1 MLRNQVCTIATVNQ
15 CYIKMH
21 ACLANNSVLNSHN
34 IVYLDKI
41 TRRWTFIITIVEIAI
56 VTILLRSKEG
66 SFYRIFADIFLH
78 ISIPLL
84 IMHVFINKEKSL
96 NGWTAHGILNINL
109 FTSDQRLSFSL
120 PIFKPLSL
128 SLRERE
134 RNFAMEKGNTKHH
147 VVYNYRY
154 GIIFLFTL

>member
-1 MLRNQVCTIATVNQ
+1 MHTNNGIMLRNQVCTIATVNQ

-56 VTILLRSKEG
+56 VTILLRSKES
-66 SFYRIFADIFLH
+66 SFYRIFADILLH

-96 NGWTAHGILNINL
+96 NG
-109 FTSDQRLSFSL
+109 
-120 PIFKPLSL
+120 
-128 SLRERE
+128 
-134 RNFAMEKGNTKHH
+134 
-147 VVYNYRY
+147 
-154 GIIFLFTL
+154 